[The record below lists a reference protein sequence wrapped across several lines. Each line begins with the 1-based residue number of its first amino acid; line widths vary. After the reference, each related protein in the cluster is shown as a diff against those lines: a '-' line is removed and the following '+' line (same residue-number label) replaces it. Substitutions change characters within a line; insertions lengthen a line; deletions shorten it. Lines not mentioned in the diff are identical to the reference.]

1 MLNALAEG
9 ETNPASVTALV
20 DQQLRATQEQLC
32 DALGRCTELNTVCR
46 QLLKTALDE
55 LRLIEEQI
63 GQLDQEMGRRLSH
76 HRDAVRRLAEVPGLS
91 VDSAEQII
99 AEAGATAA
107 TIPSAKQLFSR
118 VGACP
123 GEDESAG
130 VNYSHQSR
138 KATVTWGGFS
148 IRLATPQ

>member
-1 MLNALAEG
+1 M
-9 ETNPASVTALV
+9 
-20 DQQLRATQEQLC
+20 
-32 DALGRCTELNTVCR
+32 
-46 QLLKTALDE
+46 
-55 LRLIEEQI
+55 
-63 GQLDQEMGRRLSH
+63 
-76 HRDAVRRLAEVPGLS
+76 AEVPGLG

-107 TIPSAKQLFSR
+107 TFPSAKQLCSW
-118 VGACP
+118 VGGCP

-138 KATVTWGGFS
+138 KATVTCGGFS